1 MHNGTMRHGQALVIV
16 LLILALVSAVGLSVV
31 SRTATEVSLSTTTD
45 ESSQALSAAEAGIES
60 ILANPLL
67 PTGAAN
73 LINGSNSS
81 FTVVSRSTAPAST
94 DVSLSNSLKSGE
106 SATLFLRGYNQT
118 TGMLEGASYASTF
131 IVCWGKPGATEVPA
145 LEVTTYK
152 IEADTSY
159 SRTMTGYNGVSGQAF
174 TFTGSAANA
183 TCNPAGSP
191 ALYAYQTGAINPLNG
206 TPGTALFARVRL
218 LYNDTVGQP
227 VKAVSGSATTFPPQ
241 GNIIDVMG
249 SAGSTV
255 RRIQVIEKFPDPPAI
270 FDNSVY
276 SGSSL

>member
-1 MHNGTMRHGQALVIV
+1 MHNDSMRHGQALVIV

-31 SRTATEVSLSTTTD
+31 SRTATEVNLSTTTD
-45 ESSQALSAAEAGIES
+45 ESSQALTAAEAGIES

-67 PTGAAN
+67 PTGSAN
-73 LINGSNSS
+73 QINGSNSS
-81 FTVVSRSTAPAST
+81 FTVVSRSTAVASSE
-94 DVSLSNSLKSGE
+94 VSLSNSLKSGE
-106 SATLFLRGYNQT
+106 SATLFLRGYNEL
-118 TGMLEGASYASTF
+118 TGAFQGASYASTF
-131 IVCWGKPGATEVPA
+131 IVCWGKPGAAEVPA

-159 SRTMTGYNGVSGQAF
+159 SRTMTGYNGVSTQGF
-174 TFTGSAANA
+174 TFTGTPADAV
-183 TCNPAGSP
+183 CNPAGSP
-191 ALYAYQTGAINPLNG
+191 AVYAYKTGPINPLNG

-218 LYNDTVGQP
+218 LYNETIGQP
-227 VKAVSGSATTFPPQ
+227 VKVVSGSATTFPPQ

-255 RRIQVIEKFPDPPAI
+255 RRIQVIEKYPDPPAI
-270 FDNSVY
+270 FDNAVY